1 MNASQKYKMFFS
13 LQTIDCEKF
22 SKLYSVVEI
31 TLIHEDKMA
40 KSRFYYKKI
49 SLYSFSTKEKVGG
62 IPSLRSGMLSLVI
75 SIYPPFFYYAT
86 YPLFYE

>member
-1 MNASQKYKMFFS
+1 MFFS

-31 TLIHEDKMA
+31 ALIHEDKMT

-49 SLYSFSTKEKVGG
+49 SFYSFSTKEKAVG
-62 IPSLRSGMLSLVI
+62 IPSLRSSMLSLVT
-75 SIYPPFFYYAT
+75 SIYKPFFHYAT